1 MSFCKRF
8 TDGQSDPIIGNA
20 YTLYTGLEEKLE
32 RFLRMLK
39 GIAFRHEFG
48 PSGLQI
54 SHIQR

>member
-39 GIAFRHEFG
+39 GIAFRH
-48 PSGLQI
+48 
-54 SHIQR
+54 